1 MILAAGRGQRMLPL
15 SDKMPKALLPV
26 GGKPLIQ
33 WHVENLARAGFHD
46 IVINH
51 AYLGSMIE
59 AALGNGKRFSVRIR
73 YSAEAEALE
82 TAGGIANAL
91 PLLQENAFVV
101 VNGDVY
107 CDYDFGALHP
117 VARALAL
124 DAANT
129 LGHLVLVDNPPHHPH
144 GDFSLNHNQVGGNAA
159 RLTFSGIAVYQA
171 ALFSSIVAGSK
182 ASLAPLLHVAIAA
195 GRIRGERFEGAW
207 IDVGTPERLDEA
219 NRRYASRATHF
230 FSSDRNRTP

>member
-15 SDKMPKALLPV
+15 TDKMPKALLPV

-33 WHVENLARAGFHD
+33 WHVENLARAGFRD

-59 AALGNGKRFSVRIR
+59 AALGDGKRFAVRIR

-82 TAGGIANAL
+82 TGGGIAYAL
-91 PLLQENAFVV
+91 PLLQASAFLV
-101 VNGDVY
+101 VNSDLY
-107 CDYDFGALHP
+107 CDYDFGALYP

-124 DAANT
+124 DEANS

-144 GDFSLNHNQVGGNAA
+144 GDFSLDRDRVGSAAA

-171 ALFSSIVAGSK
+171 ALFSSIVAGRK
-182 ASLAPLLHVAIAA
+182 ASLAPLLHLAIDA
-195 GRIRGERFEGAW
+195 GRMRGEHFTGSW

-219 NRRYASRATHF
+219 NHHYASRATHF
-230 FSSDRNRTP
+230 SSDRDRTP